1 MSLINKMLQ
10 DLESRRATLNGD
22 SGVPHE
28 IRSLPPQRVA
38 PPWATIIGGA
48 LLILLAGAVAWWYLA
63 AGQPAVPPPPAP
75 IPLAPLAAPVSSPA
89 DSPVA
94 AAPATASVAP
104 APAAAADS
112 QSPARPPATPPQA
125 VATAPAAPP
134 PAAAQV
140 ASAPV
145 APPVAESAPAPAS
158 RVSSPPRTK
167 PAPAPS
173 SPASAEKPAPRKPQ
187 EDGEAGLKVA
197 TTLGKAPSAAT
208 SAADEGAR
216 IEKKMRVSTPRERA
230 ENEYRRALGLV
241 NQGRVQEGIAV
252 LRGALS
258 EDAGHAGSRL
268 ALFGLLVE
276 QQRFEEAQALLEET
290 LARDPAQPQM
300 ASRLARLKLARG
312 DARGAEETLG
322 RTAAAALDN
331 PEYRALHA
339 AVLQR
344 LTFHKKAVTE
354 YQAALRLVPQAGVWW
369 MGLGISLEADGSLP
383 EARDAFQR
391 ARATGAL
398 TPELAEFVEQRLK
411 RLP

>member
-10 DLESRRATLNGD
+10 DLESRRATLSGD
-22 SGVPHE
+22 AGTQHD
-28 IRSLPPQRVA
+28 IRSLPPQRAPLPWPKFLLVA
-38 PPWATIIGGA
+38 S
-48 LLILLAGAVAWWYLA
+48 LVLVAGATAWFF
-63 AGQPAVPPPPAP
+63 AGSQTESVRAPAP
-75 IPLAPLAAPVSSPA
+75 VPIASG
-89 DSPVA
+89 PVA
-94 AAPATASVAP
+94 APMAQVPVAP
-104 APAAAADS
+104 APATAPEAQTPAPALAAS
-112 QSPARPPATPPQA
+112 PQA
-125 VATAPAAPP
+125 GEGVSTPP
-134 PAAAQV
+134 PAAV
-140 ASAPV
+140 ALSQPAPV
-145 APPVAESAPAPAS
+145 ASVAEEKKPAAPSPPATATKARPAQEPAPAV
-158 RVSSPPRTK
+158 RKET
-167 PAPAPS
+167 PS
-173 SPASAEKPAPRKPQ
+173 SQPT
-187 EDGEAGLKVA
+187 EDRSGLKVA
-197 TTLGKAPSAAT
+197 TALGKAPPAESQGV
-208 SAADEGAR
+208 DDGAR

-252 LRGALS
+252 LRGALG

-322 RTAAAALDN
+322 RTAASAVDN

-344 LTFHKKAVTE
+344 LTFHKKAATE
-354 YQAALRLVPQAGVWW
+354 YQAALRLVPQSGVWW
-369 MGLGISLEADGSLP
+369 MGLGISLEAEGSLP